1 MFCRQHPWITG
12 LLFFFIYL
20 QSFKNTK
27 ERKKGNAHIKGS
39 PAPSLRQ
46 VPTNQPTESLLKRDF
61 FFFPQRSTTE
71 GTCPTLSAP
80 GPTLVGRVRC
90 RPTSR
95 AFQSSP
101 DLILKAWQLCRISQQ
116 LCWKDCGGTIYLAGT
131 QLPKHYTTLLTKH
144 LDDKRFAWEKKKNW
158 EKKKK
163 KVGDVNHIRWLRRLF
178 TAEGQTDV
186 VFCPAELGGRTGAPP
201 WTATIRELRP
211 KSPVCLVMGNNVL
224 FKTGLCEKIKVFIS
238 YINSAC
244 VLTERYNWI
253 AFNVNGWTQCDALS
267 ALGLV
272 TRQLTALEA
281 TNRSA
286 LSRI

>member
-1 MFCRQHPWITG
+1 MYFKEKPAVKGPKQVEASIFQHHRFIFIFFHFVLSSTSLNNWVVVFFLFTCRVLKIQ
-12 LLFFFIYL
+12 
-20 QSFKNTK
+20 KR
-27 ERKKGNAHIKGS
+27 EKKGNAHIKGS

-144 LDDKRFAWEKKKNW
+144 LDDKRFA
-158 EKKKK
+158 
-163 KVGDVNHIRWLRRLF
+163 
-178 TAEGQTDV
+178 
-186 VFCPAELGGRTGAPP
+186 
-201 WTATIRELRP
+201 
-211 KSPVCLVMGNNVL
+211 
-224 FKTGLCEKIKVFIS
+224 
-238 YINSAC
+238 
-244 VLTERYNWI
+244 
-253 AFNVNGWTQCDALS
+253 
-267 ALGLV
+267 
-272 TRQLTALEA
+272 
-281 TNRSA
+281 
-286 LSRI
+286 